1 MYAHMCPRALCA
13 YTRAR
18 NDFDILWILSIT
30 ISNDNTTHI
39 ACHLPIALSAHIH
52 FSTHSN
58 SNALLFLLNLLP
70 FTISASELKQR
81 VKLIQSSTRFYLLL
95 RTFNFSALSR
105 FSALSSF
112 NALAIQLNT
121 FLNLLSSQ
129 ILYSI
134 SQNRNR
140 FATIGPLHRQ
150 RYGREH
156 MPQ

>member
-1 MYAHMCPRALCA
+1 MCPRALCA

-30 ISNDNTTHI
+30 ISNENTTHI
-39 ACHLPIALSAHIH
+39 ACHLPITLSAHIH
-52 FSTHSN
+52 FSAHSN

-70 FTISASELKQR
+70 FTISASELKRR

-95 RTFNFSALSR
+95 RTFNFSAL
-105 FSALSSF
+105 LSF